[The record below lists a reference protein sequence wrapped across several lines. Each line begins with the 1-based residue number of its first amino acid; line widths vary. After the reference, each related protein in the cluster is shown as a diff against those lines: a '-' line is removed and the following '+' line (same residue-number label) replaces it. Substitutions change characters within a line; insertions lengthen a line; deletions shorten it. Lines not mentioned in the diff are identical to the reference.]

1 MLPFAGIQNQMLE
14 SKVDFYNFSSVGKD
28 QENNLVKE
36 VSYEGSVIPE
46 VQFMDS
52 DYAVAFRDAGAS
64 VFYGKHVP
72 EEKKE
77 IAVEKEIVST
87 FYDESYFGIVT
98 ENGQE
103 ENTHKYKV
111 EVYREN
117 GSRCFQAYFDMEYTQ
132 IKICGEEIFFYNGTE
147 LMIYTTSGKLK
158 YLAEYEKQITD
169 VIPLTGIVLLIFLLF
184 MIRGYRRGLIKS
196 LASVISLA
204 ASVVLVSFVTPYV
217 SQFLQEQTPVY
228 TYVMEKC
235 QESFTVSLD
244 EKTEKL
250 AETEEKTEEEEISLK
265 SIQSDNDRS
274 VAEKITGES
283 DRQMQKK
290 AIDEL
295 PIPDMLKKLL
305 INNNTEKTYQKL
317 AVNSFNDYVP
327 KFMANLIMNIIAFVL
342 TWVIVASFIWLAV
355 MTLDVIANLPV
366 IHGINQVLGLLLG
379 FMQALAIVWI
389 TFLVITIF
397 SSTAIGKLL
406 MEMIEKSVILDKLYD
421 LNVFLNFLQKTI
433 KI

>member
-1 MLPFAGIQNQMLE
+1 
-14 SKVDFYNFSSVGKD
+14 
-28 QENNLVKE
+28 
-36 VSYEGSVIPE
+36 
-46 VQFMDS
+46 
-52 DYAVAFRDAGAS
+52 
-64 VFYGKHVP
+64 
-72 EEKKE
+72 
-77 IAVEKEIVST
+77 
-87 FYDESYFGIVT
+87 
-98 ENGQE
+98 
-103 ENTHKYKV
+103 
-111 EVYREN
+111 
-117 GSRCFQAYFDMEYTQ
+117 
-132 IKICGEEIFFYNGTE
+132 
-147 LMIYTTSGKLK
+147 
-158 YLAEYEKQITD
+158 
-169 VIPLTGIVLLIFLLF
+169 
-184 MIRGYRRGLIKS
+184 
-196 LASVISLA
+196 
-204 ASVVLVSFVTPYV
+204 
-217 SQFLQEQTPVY
+217 
-228 TYVMEKC
+228 
-235 QESFTVSLD
+235 
-244 EKTEKL
+244 
-250 AETEEKTEEEEISLK
+250 
-265 SIQSDNDRS
+265 
-274 VAEKITGES
+274 
-283 DRQMQKK
+283 MQKK
-290 AIDEL
+290 AIEEL

>member
-1 MLPFAGIQNQMLE
+1 MNI
-14 SKVDFYNFSSVGKD
+14 
-28 QENNLVKE
+28 
-36 VSYEGSVIPE
+36 
-46 VQFMDS
+46 
-52 DYAVAFRDAGAS
+52 
-64 VFYGKHVP
+64 
-72 EEKKE
+72 
-77 IAVEKEIVST
+77 
-87 FYDESYFGIVT
+87 
-98 ENGQE
+98 
-103 ENTHKYKV
+103 
-111 EVYREN
+111 
-117 GSRCFQAYFDMEYTQ
+117 
-132 IKICGEEIFFYNGTE
+132 
-147 LMIYTTSGKLK
+147 
-158 YLAEYEKQITD
+158 
-169 VIPLTGIVLLIFLLF
+169 LTGIVLLIFLLF

-290 AIDEL
+290 AIEEL

-389 TFLVITIF
+389 NFLVITIF